1 MSKWINCLLIIIS
14 CLILVSS
21 AKVSHSSRRKS
32 VNGVRARRLSSLFDA
47 QVERQNLVQKYFK
60 KLNTPEGKLKL
71 VGGSAENEGAR
82 LLFSL

>member
-1 MSKWINCLLIIIS
+1 MSKWMNCLLIIIS

-21 AKVSHSSRRKS
+21 AKVSRRKS